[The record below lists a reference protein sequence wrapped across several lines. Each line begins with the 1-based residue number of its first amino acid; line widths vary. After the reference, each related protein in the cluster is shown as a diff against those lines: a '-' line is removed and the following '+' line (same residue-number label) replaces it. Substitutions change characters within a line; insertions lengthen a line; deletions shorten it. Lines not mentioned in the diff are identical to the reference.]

1 MGTDALAVTG
11 GAEEPGLAA
20 RRVAAAS
27 IRAQILG
34 ILLAWGMPEDLAN
47 TTAEVMSETDLMG
60 VDSHGISMLMLYERM
75 RLAGQLRLQARP
87 RVVRENACTA
97 LVDGGAGLGHPVGV
111 MAMRLAVEKSLA
123 AGIGAVGVFNS
134 HHFGAAGYY
143 ARLATER
150 GLLAMVT
157 SSARGVLVVPTRG
170 AIPVLGTNPIAFGAP
185 AGRSRPVVLD
195 IATSTVAANKVKV
208 YDLRGKTLPEGW
220 VVDEAGRS
228 VADASMAME
237 YLYRRAEGG
246 LTPLGGTPD
255 TGSHKGYGL
264 ALMAQILGAT
274 LTGGSFSPLRESRR
288 TQADEPDNVGH
299 FFMAVEP
306 RAFRPP
312 GAFEDDMDAMID
324 VLHGTRPAD
333 PDRPVLVPGEP
344 EDLARAERLR
354 DGVPI
359 PPALDWHV
367 RDICERSGVA
377 YVLQDR

>member
-1 MGTDALAVTG
+1 MTAGAKETGPGAV
-11 GAEEPGLAA
+11 
-20 RRVAAAS
+20 RVAAAR
-27 IRAQILG
+27 IRRQILA
-34 ILLAWGMPEDLAN
+34 ILLAWGMPDDLAE
-47 TTAEVMSETDLMG
+47 TTAEVMSETDLTG

-75 RLAGQLRLQARP
+75 RMAGQLRLQARP
-87 RVVRENACTA
+87 LVVRENACTA

-111 MAMRLAVEKSLA
+111 MAMQLAVEKALA

-170 AIPVLGTNPIAFGAP
+170 AIPVLGTNPIAFAAP
-185 AGRSRPVVLD
+185 AGRNRPLVLD

-208 YDLRGKTLPEGW
+208 YDLHGRTLPEGW
-220 VVDEAGRS
+220 VTDEAGRS
-228 VADASMAME
+228 VTDAAMAMD

-246 LTPLGGTPD
+246 LTPLGGTAEA
-255 TGSHKGYGL
+255 GGHKGYGL

-288 TQADEPDNVGH
+288 SRADEPDNVGH
-299 FFMAVEP
+299 FFMAVDP

-312 GAFEDDMDAMID
+312 GAFEDDMDAMIN
-324 VLHGTRPAD
+324 VLHGTPPAN
-333 PDRPVLVPGEP
+333 PDQPVLVPGEP

-354 DGVPI
+354 DGIPI
-359 PPALDWHV
+359 PPALDRHV
-367 RDICERSGVA
+367 RDICARCGAA
-377 YVLQDR
+377 YMLQDR

>member
-1 MGTDALAVTG
+1 MTAGADEGGHGTLRVG
-11 GAEEPGLAA
+11 AA
-20 RRVAAAS
+20 R

-34 ILLAWGMPEDLAN
+34 ILLAWGMPEDLAE

-60 VDSHGISMLMLYERM
+60 VDSHGISMLMLYDRM
-75 RLAGQLRLQARP
+75 RLAGQLRLRARP

-111 MAMRLAVEKSLA
+111 LAMRLAVEKA
-123 AGIGAVGVFNS
+123 ATAGIGAVGVFNS

-150 GLLAMVT
+150 RLLAMIT
-157 SSARGVLVVPTRG
+157 SSARTVVVVPTRG
-170 AIPVLGTNPIAFGAP
+170 AIPVLGTNPIAFAAP
-185 AGRSRPVVLD
+185 AGRNRPVVLD

-208 YDLRGKTLPEGW
+208 HHLNGKPLPEGW
-220 VVDEAGRS
+220 VTDEAGRS
-228 VADASMAME
+228 VTEAGMAMD
-237 YLYRRAEGG
+237 YLYRRSEGG
-246 LTPLGGTPD
+246 LTPLGGTAEM
-255 TGSHKGYGL
+255 GSHKGYGL

-288 TQADEPDNVGH
+288 TRADEPDNVGH
-299 FFMAVEP
+299 FFMAVDP

-312 GAFEDDMDAMID
+312 GAFEEDMDAMID
-324 VLHGTRPAD
+324 ELHATPPAD
-333 PDRPVLVPGEP
+333 PAQPVLVPGEP

-354 DGVPI
+354 DGIPI
-359 PPALDWHV
+359 PPALDRHV
-367 RDICERSGVA
+367 RDVCARAGAA